1 MWLGL
6 SIAIFYGAV
15 AVFANFVNKYAVQVL
30 PLPTTILL
38 AQTLTTVILLRAMAA
53 LQFIRVPPLRSV
65 RARQLASLS
74 ICYSVHAVLVL
85 YSLAFLSVPMYNTLK
100 RLTPVMVLITK
111 AVVDRR
117 WPDAQ
122 TTSSVLLIVSG
133 CMVAGA
139 GDLSFD
145 GQGYALALLCAF
157 MQAAYILLAEKASG
171 GGGGGGGGGA
181 GLSVQRRKYH
191 ASGNDLADV
200 ESSKVGEVGQGCYE
214 GGVKQAQD
222 QAHSTGIVVHAK
234 LHLNANVASS
244 RASPSQFLAS
254 PPSPGPVQAFPGPG
268 ISSGS
273 EQAAAPLSA
282 TELLY
287 SICVISV
294 PALTAVCLI
303 SGEGA
308 RAPALLEGLRL
319 SMGLPGFTVW
329 LGITAITEGL
339 LTGSVILCT
348 QMNSALTTA
357 IVGVLKGAVSS
368 VLGFFLLGGVKF
380 HVVNV
385 AGITMNMVGGIW
397 YSGIQYLRR
406 KTAA

>member
-1 MWLGL
+1 
-6 SIAIFYGAV
+6 
-15 AVFANFVNKYAVQVL
+15 VNKYAVQVL
-30 PLPTTILL
+30 PLPVTILL
-38 AQTLTTVILLRAMAA
+38 IQTLTTAVLLQAMAA
-53 LQFIRVPPLRSV
+53 MQMIRVPSI
-65 RARQLASLS
+65 RAIRVQQLAPLS

-85 YSLAFLSVPMYNTLK
+85 YSLAFLSIPMYNTLK
-100 RLTPVMVLITK
+100 RLTPVMVLATK
-111 AVVDRR
+111 AVMDKR

-145 GQGYALALLCAF
+145 GQGYSLALLCAF
-157 MQAAYILLAEKASG
+157 MQATYILLAEKASG
-171 GGGGGGGGGA
+171 
-181 GLSVQRRKYH
+181 S
-191 ASGNDLADV
+191 
-200 ESSKVGEVGQGCYE
+200 
-214 GGVKQAQD
+214 
-222 QAHSTGIVVHAK
+222 VHA
-234 LHLNANVASS
+234 AC
-244 RASPSQFLAS
+244 PSED
-254 PPSPGPVQAFPGPG
+254 GV
-268 ISSGS
+268 
-273 EQAAAPLSA
+273 APLSA

-294 PALTAVCLI
+294 PALVAVCVI

-308 RAPALLEGLRL
+308 RAPRHIKQLQS
-319 SMGLPGFTVW
+319 SMGHTTFYAW
-329 LGITAITEGL
+329 LGITAVTEGL

-348 QMNSALTTA
+348 QMNSALTTS

-380 HVVNV
+380 HIVNV

-397 YSGIQYLRR
+397 YSAVQYMRR

>member
-6 SIAIFYGAV
+6 CIAVIYGAV

-30 PLPTTILL
+30 PLPVTILL
-38 AQTLTTVILLRAMAA
+38 TQTITTVIVLRAMAA
-53 LQFIRVPPLRSV
+53 LEFISVPPLRAV
-65 RARQLASLS
+65 RVRQLASLS
-74 ICYSVHAVLVL
+74 ICYTLHAVLVL

-100 RLTPVMVLITK
+100 RLTPVMVLAAK
-111 AVVDRR
+111 AVMERR
-117 WPDAQ
+117 WPDVQ
-122 TTSSVLLIVSG
+122 TTFSVLLIVSG

-145 GQGYALALLCAF
+145 GQGYTLALVCAF

-171 GGGGGGGGGA
+171 SGGG
-181 GLSVQRRKYH
+181 SQNVPRKKYH
-191 ASGNDLADV
+191 TSGSDLSDV
-200 ESSKVGEVGQGCYE
+200 EIRTGEGGQGHDGSIKE
-214 GGVKQAQD
+214 SL
-222 QAHSTGIVVHAK
+222 AHSTGVEVHA
-234 LHLNANVASS
+234 NAHAANSRGVAV
-244 RASPSQFLAS
+244 PSQHLSNAVQC
-254 PPSPGPVQAFPGPG
+254 PPQVTCQ
-268 ISSGS
+268 SSDAG
-273 EQAAAPLSA
+273 APLSA

-294 PALTAVCLI
+294 LPLAAVCVI

-308 RAPALLEGLRL
+308 QAPGLLKAIQLNLGQMGFL
-319 SMGLPGFTVW
+319 SW
-329 LGITAITEGL
+329 LAVTAVTEGL

-348 QMNSALTTA
+348 QMNSALTTS

-380 HVVNV
+380 HIVNV

-397 YSGIQYLRR
+397 YSAIQYLRR

>member
-6 SIAIFYGAV
+6 CIAVIYGAV
-15 AVFANFVNKYAVQVL
+15 AVFANFVNKYAVEVL
-30 PLPTTILL
+30 PLPVTILL
-38 AQTLTTVILLRAMAA
+38 TQTLTTAIVLRAMAA
-53 LQFIRVPPLRSV
+53 LEIISVPPLRAV
-65 RARQLASLS
+65 RLQQLASLS
-74 ICYSVHAVLVL
+74 ICYTLHAVLVL

-100 RLTPVMVLITK
+100 RLTPVMVLAAK

-117 WPDAQ
+117 WPDVQ

-145 GQGYALALLCAF
+145 GQGYTLALVCAF

-171 GGGGGGGGGA
+171 SGGG
-181 GLSVQRRKYH
+181 SQNVPRKKYH
-191 ASGNDLADV
+191 TSGSDLSDV
-200 ESSKVGEVGQGCYE
+200 EGKTGEGGQGHE
-214 GGVKQAQD
+214 ASIKEPL
-222 QAHSTGIVVHAK
+222 AHSTGVEVHA
-234 LHLNANVASS
+234 NAHAASS
-244 RASPSQFLAS
+244 RGVAVTPQHSNNTMSGHP
-254 PPSPGPVQAFPGPG
+254 QATCL
-268 ISSGS
+268 SSD
-273 EQAAAPLSA
+273 ANAPLSA

-294 PALTAVCLI
+294 LPLAAVCII

-308 RAPALLEGLRL
+308 RAPGLLKTLQL
-319 SMGLPGFTVW
+319 SLGQVGFLSW
-329 LGITAITEGL
+329 LSVTAVTEGL

-348 QMNSALTTA
+348 QMNSALTTS

-380 HVVNV
+380 HIVNV
-385 AGITMNMVGGIW
+385 AGIVMNTVGGIW
-397 YSGIQYLRR
+397 YSAIQYLRR